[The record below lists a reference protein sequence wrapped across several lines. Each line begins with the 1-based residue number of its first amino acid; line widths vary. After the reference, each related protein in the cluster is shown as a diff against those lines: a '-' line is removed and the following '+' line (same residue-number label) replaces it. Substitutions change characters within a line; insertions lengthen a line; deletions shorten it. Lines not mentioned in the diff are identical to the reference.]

1 MSVLIGIGSLEL
13 PDNIIVI
20 KPDYVSLG
28 ISLLLEF
35 YILYIVKTYVKI
47 KIEKVIE
54 IKKEAKKEK
63 KRRKLFQINKFK
75 QAFAIKAAND
85 IER

>member
-35 YILYIVKTYVKI
+35 YILYIVQTYVKI

-54 IKKEAKKEK
+54 IKKEAKKREK
-63 KRRKLFQINKFK
+63 TKEVISDK
-75 QAFAIKAAND
+75 
-85 IER
+85 